1 MCSYSYISELWAPL
15 GHKLLRKLRFIYNYT
30 TLIYVNSMF
39 LLIIQIRSS
48 DESQAIN
55 FLTEVSGIGLVENY
69 STFEGDKIHNELA
82 KTHQVIFR
90 DC

>member
-1 MCSYSYISELWAPL
+1 
-15 GHKLLRKLRFIYNYT
+15 
-30 TLIYVNSMF
+30 MF

-69 STFEGDKIHNELA
+69 STFEGEKIHNDLS
-82 KTHQVIFR
+82 KTHQEFFA

>member
-1 MCSYSYISELWAPL
+1 
-15 GHKLLRKLRFIYNYT
+15 
-30 TLIYVNSMF
+30 MF

-55 FLTEVSGIGLVENY
+55 FLTEVSGIGLAENY
-69 STFEGDKIHNELA
+69 SPFEGDNIHNKLA
-82 KTHQVIFR
+82 PQEIFT